1 MQSQKFDKT
10 LLLLCFNKTKETYLN
25 VYKSYLYVSL
35 KKTVRH
41 YYRSVLDKNDK
52 MLFVC
57 LILPKCIDNKLYSFL
72 NKL

>member
-25 VYKSYLYVSL
+25 VYKRYLYVSL

-41 YYRSVLDKNDK
+41 DYCS
-52 MLFVC
+52 
-57 LILPKCIDNKLYSFL
+57 S
-72 NKL
+72 